1 MAKKRKKK
9 KEACSKCFKSPTK
22 FNCSPG
28 EKVTISPGQRQIMP
42 TLPKRFHLQ
51 RPPQRP
57 HNQGHPQQAPTTG
70 CLGRAVTP
78 LQPSSTQQQPGLFT
92 HTKQT
97 SPSSRA
103 CSSCGCRPPAAP
115 HASQVLSPS
124 ILLPACLPSAGPSL
138 FLVPQVRPFPKGQLL
153 TAAFP
158 SPSQSFPFTA
168 LSLLPGDSGVHSC
181 LIRCR
186 LKALSMSQQHRHQD
200 LVLC

>member
-1 MAKKRKKK
+1 M
-9 KEACSKCFKSPTK
+9 
-22 FNCSPG
+22 
-28 EKVTISPGQRQIMP
+28 TISPGQRQIMP

-124 ILLPACLPSAGPSL
+124 ILLPACLPAL
-138 FLVPQVRPFPKGQLL
+138 CRPQPFSRP
-153 TAAFP
+153 P
-158 SPSQSFPFTA
+158 SPA
-168 LSLLPGDSGVHSC
+168 LSQRLTPHSSLPKPIS
-181 LIRCR
+181 
-186 LKALSMSQQHRHQD
+186 
-200 LVLC
+200 VLPIYRVVTSPWR